1 MVVVGEGG
9 FEPPT
14 SCSQSRCASRCA
26 TPRLVPDRHLVAS
39 RRLPGCFPAASR
51 HDDPVTGPSSV
62 AGGPATQA
70 EREAA
75 VCLRRPVDSAFRMK
89 AVVEPLEGNK
99 VKLSVEVD
107 EQEFEQAIEAAFK
120 KISREVRIP
129 GFRPGKAPRRVLEA
143 RLGKETG
150 RAEALRDALPD
161 YYARAV
167 RDHDVDAIAAPEIDI
182 TGGEEEGPVA
192 FDAVV
197 EIRPQLHLVGY
208 DGLRVE
214 VPSPVVSED
223 DISEQIDR
231 LRGSFGELVA
241 TDKPAEDGFHLT
253 IDLVATQDGEP
264 VSALTTSDFLYELGS
279 GSVLP
284 ELDEKLQGAKAGDAL
299 IFEAAFGDDT
309 VKLEVAVTDV
319 KEKVLPEVT
328 DEWAG
333 EASEFDTVDELRADI
348 VKRST
353 LMKKVQATMA
363 MRNGAVEALVE
374 LVDTDV
380 PQALIDGEVERRAHD
395 LGHRLEAQGATIQ
408 QYLSATGQSEEDL
421 IAQLRAEALPAVKA
435 DLALRAIA
443 DAEQIV
449 VTEDDLEEEMARL
462 AATYQVTPEVLRTQL
477 ERAEQIPAV
486 RSDLRK
492 SKALEWLI
500 EHVELVD
507 ADGLA
512 VDRELLIL
520 VPETEA
526 DPGSATDSGSATQA
540 DETSTDEVDTS
551 EHDASEHDTTDQ
563 LVEPTPTA
571 ES

>member
-1 MVVVGEGG
+1 
-9 FEPPT
+9 
-14 SCSQSRCASRCA
+14 
-26 TPRLVPDRHLVAS
+26 
-39 RRLPGCFPAASR
+39 
-51 HDDPVTGPSSV
+51 
-62 AGGPATQA
+62 
-70 EREAA
+70 
-75 VCLRRPVDSAFRMK
+75 
-89 AVVEPLEGNK
+89 
-99 VKLSVEVD
+99 
-107 EQEFEQAIEAAFK
+107 
-120 KISREVRIP
+120 
-129 GFRPGKAPRRVLEA
+129 
-143 RLGKETG
+143 
-150 RAEALRDALPD
+150 
-161 YYARAV
+161 
-167 RDHDVDAIAAPEIDI
+167 
-182 TGGEEEGPVA
+182 
-192 FDAVV
+192 
-197 EIRPQLHLVGY
+197 
-208 DGLRVE
+208 
-214 VPSPVVSED
+214 
-223 DISEQIDR
+223 
-231 LRGSFGELVA
+231 
-241 TDKPAEDGFHLT
+241 
-253 IDLVATQDGEP
+253 
-264 VSALTTSDFLYELGS
+264 
-279 GSVLP
+279 
-284 ELDEKLQGAKAGDAL
+284 
-299 IFEAAFGDDT
+299 
-309 VKLEVAVTDV
+309 VKLEVTVTDV

-333 EASEFDTVDELRADI
+333 EASEFDTVEELRADI

-443 DAEQIV
+443 DAEEIV
-449 VTEDDLEEEMARL
+449 VTEDDLEEELVRL
-462 AATYQVTPEVLRTQL
+462 AATYQVTTEVLRTQL

-526 DPGSATDSGSATQA
+526 DPGSATDSGWATQA